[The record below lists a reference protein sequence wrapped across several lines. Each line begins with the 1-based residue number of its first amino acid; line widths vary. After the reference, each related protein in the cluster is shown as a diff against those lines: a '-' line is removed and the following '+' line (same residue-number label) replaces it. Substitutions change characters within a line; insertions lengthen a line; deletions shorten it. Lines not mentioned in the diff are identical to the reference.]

1 NNHAFIVKKQPIG
14 VVAAITPWNFPGG
27 MVTRKLAPALATGNT
42 IVLKPSGDTPLSA
55 LAIFEIFEEA
65 GLPKG
70 VANIVMGSSKEIGET
85 LTDSDDVRKL
95 TFTGST
101 KVGQTLFKQ
110 SAETL
115 KKISLELGGHAPFIV
130 FDDANLDAAVN
141 DLVAAKFRN
150 NGQVCVS
157 PNRIFVAK
165 EIKEKFTKGLVAKV
179 EQLKVG
185 NGLDDVNV
193 GPLIREDAIDKI
205 DKQLKNAT
213 DKGAKVLTGGGR
225 LTGSDYDK
233 GNFYK
238 PTVLDNVTRKMDI
251 FYEETFGP
259 VIPLIT
265 FETEDE
271 AIEMANDSEFG
282 LASYFYTKDLARV
295 EKVGAALEYGMVGA
309 NEIAISNPETPFG
322 GVKHSGFG
330 RENGHYGMEEY
341 IQVKFINLKYRD

>member
-1 NNHAFIVKKQPIG
+1 QPIG

-165 EIKEKFTKGLVAKV
+165 EIKEKFTKALVAKV
-179 EQLKVG
+179 KQLKVG

-238 PTVLDNVTRKMDI
+238 PTVLDNVTREMDI

-309 NEIAISNPETPFG
+309 NEIVISNPETPFG

>member
-1 NNHAFIVKKQPIG
+1 
-14 VVAAITPWNFPGG
+14 
-27 MVTRKLAPALATGNT
+27 
-42 IVLKPSGDTPLSA
+42 
-55 LAIFEIFEEA
+55 
-65 GLPKG
+65 
-70 VANIVMGSSKEIGET
+70 
-85 LTDSDDVRKL
+85 
-95 TFTGST
+95 
-101 KVGQTLFKQ
+101 
-110 SAETL
+110 
-115 KKISLELGGHAPFIV
+115 
-130 FDDANLDAAVN
+130 
-141 DLVAAKFRN
+141 
-150 NGQVCVS
+150 
-157 PNRIFVAK
+157 
-165 EIKEKFTKGLVAKV
+165 LVAKV
-179 EQLKVG
+179 KQLKVG

-238 PTVLDNVTRKMDI
+238 PTVLDNVTREMDI

-309 NEIAISNPETPFG
+309 NEIVISNPETPFG